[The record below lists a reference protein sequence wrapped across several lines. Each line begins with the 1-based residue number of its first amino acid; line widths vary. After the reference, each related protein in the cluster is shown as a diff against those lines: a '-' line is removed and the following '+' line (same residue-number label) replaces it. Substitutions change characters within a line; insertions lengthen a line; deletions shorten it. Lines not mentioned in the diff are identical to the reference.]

1 MGYVNVMDYA
11 GGKRD
16 WQAAGLALESDEPPD
31 PVAGSA

>member
-16 WQAAGLALESDEPPD
+16 WQTAGLALETTSGDDSINP
-31 PVAGSA
+31 